1 MSDAATRAAAAT
13 RLLSDPLLVEV
24 LDAIEQAAV
33 TVWRSTSEA
42 DSAARERAYYTV
54 KASERVRNTLQGIVD
69 NGLIE
74 ARRAVAPR

>member
-1 MSDAATRAAAAT
+1 MDAASRAAAAS

-24 LDAIEQAAV
+24 LDSIEAAAV
-33 TVWRSTSEA
+33 VVWRSTGEA
-42 DSAARERAYYTV
+42 DSAARERAYYTA

-74 ARRAVAPR
+74 ASRASRAR

>member
-1 MSDAATRAAAAT
+1 MSDAASRAAAAS

-24 LDAIEQAAV
+24 LNDIEAQAIKL
-33 TVWRSTSEA
+33 WRSTNAHDTET
-42 DSAARERAYYTV
+42 RERTYYTL

-74 ARRAVAPR
+74 ASRASRER

>member
-1 MSDAATRAAAAT
+1 MTDAATRAAAAK

-24 LDAIEQAAV
+24 LDSIEAAAV
-33 TVWRSTSEA
+33 VVWRSTGPA
-42 DSAARERAYYTV
+42 DTDARERAYYTV

-74 ARRAVAPR
+74 ASRASRER